1 MQGLVAEAT
10 LERKLRLFQ
19 DVCSNGF
26 KVVAGRKNIG
36 HGQRDRF
43 LETEALARFFSVQ
56 MPAAKVKFIGVI
68 RIVRRRPEACRR
80 RRRIDL

>member
-10 LERKLRLFQ
+10 LERKFRLFQ

-36 HGQRDRF
+36 HVQRDRF
-43 LETEALARFFSVQ
+43 LDTEALAKDMKRG
-56 MPAAKVKFIGVI
+56 ADT
-68 RIVRRRPEACRR
+68 EE
-80 RRRIDL
+80 

>member
-10 LERKLRLFQ
+10 LERKLRLLQ

-36 HGQRDRF
+36 HIGHGQRDRF
-43 LETEALARFFSVQ
+43 LDTEALAEEKKRG
-56 MPAAKVKFIGVI
+56 ADTEG
-68 RIVRRRPEACRR
+68 
-80 RRRIDL
+80 

>member
-36 HGQRDRF
+36 HVQRDRF
-43 LETEALARFFSVQ
+43 LDTEALAKDKKRG
-56 MPAAKVKFIGVI
+56 ADT
-68 RIVRRRPEACRR
+68 EE
-80 RRRIDL
+80 

>member
-19 DVCSNGF
+19 DVRSNGF

-36 HGQRDRF
+36 RFQRDRF
-43 LETEALARFFSVQ
+43 LDTEALAEESKRG
-56 MPAAKVKFIGVI
+56 ADT
-68 RIVRRRPEACRR
+68 EE
-80 RRRIDL
+80 

>member
-19 DVCSNGF
+19 DVRSNGF

-36 HGQRDRF
+36 HVQRDRF
-43 LETEALARFFSVQ
+43 LDTEALAEERKRG
-56 MPAAKVKFIGVI
+56 ADT
-68 RIVRRRPEACRR
+68 EE
-80 RRRIDL
+80 